1 MSLGAEEPL
10 PVAIDI
16 NDSENRQKYGSQPE
30 SDLTRKALSTP
41 AYLRTLI
48 RYTPYLW
55 KQIID
60 ISTIM
65 TTVEYWWLSD
75 NRVHCLPICW
85 VTTSSPIAMILWPFP
100 PTVHIHRSMLK
111 SNQYPLKQL
120 RSGVVMGEFNSFTF
134 LSNVTASATQ
144 QQLIAT
150 LNAVCIY
157 IPSKLPI
164 KFCSQFS
171 DMEENYN
178 CTQVA
183 EVITYRYI
191 YTCR

>member
-16 NDSENRQKYGSQPE
+16 NDSENRQKYGSQSK

-75 NRVHCLPICW
+75 NKVHCLPICW
-85 VTTSSPIAMILWPFP
+85 VTTSSPTAMILWPFP
-100 PTVHIHRSMLK
+100 PDPTVHIHRSMLK
-111 SNQYPLKQL
+111 SNQYALEQL

-164 KFCSQFS
+164 KSV
-171 DMEENYN
+171 
-178 CTQVA
+178 TWRKTTTVH
-183 EVITYRYI
+183 R
-191 YTCR
+191 

>member
-1 MSLGAEEPL
+1 MQAFRKKRNLATYHKWVWELKSLYPSPL
-10 PVAIDI
+10 ISTIRKIVRI
-16 NDSENRQKYGSQPE
+16 KYGSQSE

-48 RYTPYLW
+48 RYTLYLW

-75 NRVHCLPICW
+75 NKVHCLPICW
-85 VTTSSPIAMILWPFP
+85 VTTSSPTAMILWPFP

-111 SNQYPLKQL
+111 SNQYPLEQL

-134 LSNVTASATQ
+134 LSNATAQ
-144 QQLIAT
+144 HR
-150 LNAVCIY
+150 N
-157 IPSKLPI
+157 
-164 KFCSQFS
+164 
-171 DMEENYN
+171 N
-178 CTQVA
+178 
-183 EVITYRYI
+183 
-191 YTCR
+191 

>member
-1 MSLGAEEPL
+1 
-10 PVAIDI
+10 
-16 NDSENRQKYGSQPE
+16 
-30 SDLTRKALSTP
+30 
-41 AYLRTLI
+41 
-48 RYTPYLW
+48 
-55 KQIID
+55 
-60 ISTIM
+60 
-65 TTVEYWWLSD
+65 
-75 NRVHCLPICW
+75 
-85 VTTSSPIAMILWPFP
+85 
-100 PTVHIHRSMLK
+100 
-111 SNQYPLKQL
+111 
-120 RSGVVMGEFNSFTF
+120 MGEFNSFTF

-164 KFCSQFS
+164 KFCSQFN

>member
-1 MSLGAEEPL
+1 MIRKI
-10 PVAIDI
+10 VRI
-16 NDSENRQKYGSQPE
+16 KYGSQSE
-30 SDLTRKALSTP
+30 SDFTRKALSTP

-75 NRVHCLPICW
+75 NKLHCLPICW
-85 VTTSSPIAMILWPFP
+85 VTTSSTTTMILWPFP

-111 SNQYPLKQL
+111 SNQYPLEQL

-134 LSNVTASATQ
+134 LSNATAQ
-144 QQLIAT
+144 HRNIAT

-183 EVITYRYI
+183 EVISYRYI